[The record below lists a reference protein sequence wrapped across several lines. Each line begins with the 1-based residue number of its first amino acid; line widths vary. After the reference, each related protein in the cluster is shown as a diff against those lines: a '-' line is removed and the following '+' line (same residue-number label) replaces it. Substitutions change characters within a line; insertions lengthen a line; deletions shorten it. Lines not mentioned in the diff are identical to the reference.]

1 MEKENKRLI
10 IFLIITI
17 ILFGLLFILGL
28 VVGRYNISITNFIK
42 ALFTSSEE
50 YITERRII
58 YNLRLPRTI
67 VAGLSGIAL
76 SLSGLIYQET
86 FQNKLVSPDLL
97 GVSSGAGVGAALAI
111 LLGLSSAFVS
121 VFAFAFGLA
130 TVTLTL
136 IIAKAFRNKTDIMLV
151 LAGIVVGGLAS
162 SILSLIK
169 YLADA
174 ETILASITYWLMGS
188 FDDVTMKS
196 VWIMLPIVIICAL
209 LLLLISH
216 RINIIALGKEEAIT
230 KGVNYNAYRI
240 IIIMVSTL
248 LTAITVS
255 FCGTISWI
263 GLVIPHIVRL
273 IVGKNTTRSIPLCI
287 TFGGCFMIIVD
298 ILSRVFTTS
307 EIPLSAITGLFG
319 TIIFIII
326 LISRRRKLYEH

>member
-1 MEKENKRLI
+1 MVKENKRLI
-10 IFLIITI
+10 IFLIITT
-17 ILFGLLFILGL
+17 ILFCLLFILGL
-28 VVGRYNISITNFIK
+28 VVGRYNISITSFLK
-42 ALFTSSEE
+42 ALFTSSED

-76 SLSGLIYQET
+76 SLAGLIYQET

-121 VFAFAFGLA
+121 TFAFLFGLA
-130 TVTLTL
+130 TVALTL
-136 IIAKAFRNKTDIMLV
+136 IIAKTFRNKTDIMLV
-151 LAGIVVGGLAS
+151 LSGIVVGGLAS
-162 SILSLIK
+162 SILSMIK

-188 FDDVTMKS
+188 FADVTMKS
-196 VWIMLPIVIICAL
+196 VWLMLPVVAICAIFL
-209 LLLLISH
+209 LLVSH
-216 RINIIALGKEEAIT
+216 RINVIALGKEEAIT
-230 KGVNYNAYRI
+230 KGVNYNVYRI
-240 IIIMVSTL
+240 IIIMISTL